1 MQTFD
6 MEEVEF
12 QVRIASTDEVFTV
25 PAYVSIVEVLRENG
39 IDVDTSCEE
48 GFCGTC
54 LTRYLEGEPLH
65 RDEIL
70 DDEDHEEYLTICCS
84 RAKTS
89 ELVLDL

>member
-1 MQTFD
+1 MQTSD
-6 MEEVEF
+6 IEEVEF
-12 QVRIASTDEVFTV
+12 QIRISSTDEVYVV
-25 PAYVSIVEVLRENG
+25 PPYVSIVEVLRENG

-84 RAKTS
+84 RAVSS